1 MKRFFFRRTLAVFL
15 LLALVSAAGWSCR
28 SAAEGAVLSPDYLE
42 GGKPPKAEGWTFNA
56 EGPVSYEDST
66 IRVTFERDVVSH
78 KLYCGNREGET
89 VEDESWIVRIRI
101 RDASQLRTAVS
112 LDTYDGN
119 EAEEATAM
127 ANSKNAVVAID
138 GDFLKLFDDVGYVVR
153 QGELI
158 RDDTGNSAGFLY
170 DMLLIDSEG
179 DFHVVNSA
187 TTETVEAYE
196 AEYLAPRGRTIL
208 HTFNCGPVLVQ
219 NGRVPLI
226 AQSEA
231 AVNESYE
238 WRYPCQRQCILQ
250 TGPLEYAIVEFAGE
264 GGETTGLTMTEFAEY
279 VAEKFPDAILAYN
292 LAGGHATSLI
302 AWKSAETAKGER
314 ICFTPTPKK
323 IMDILY
329 FASAE
334 D

>member
-1 MKRFFFRRTLAVFL
+1 MKRVLFRRTLTVFL
-15 LLALVSAAGWSCR
+15 LLVLVSMTGCPCV
-28 SAAEGAVLSPDYLE
+28 SAAEGETLPLNYLE
-42 GGKPPKAEGWTFNA
+42 GGKPPKAGGWTFNE

-66 IRVTFERDVVSH
+66 IRVTFEREVISH
-78 KLYCGNREGET
+78 YLYCGNRQGET

-101 RDASQLRTAVS
+101 RDASQFRTAVA
-112 LDTYDGN
+112 LDTYDGS

-158 RDDTGNSAGFLY
+158 RDDTGNSAGFVY
-170 DMLLIDSEG
+170 DMLLVDSEG
-179 DFHVVNSA
+179 DFHVVDSA
-187 TTETVEAYE
+187 TTELIDAY
-196 AEYLAPRGRTIL
+196 AEEFLTPLGRTIL
-208 HTFNCGPVLVQ
+208 QTFNCGPVLVK

-231 AVNESYE
+231 AINESYE

-250 TGPLEYAIVEFAGE
+250 TGPLEYAIVEVAGE
-264 GGETTGLTMTEFAEY
+264 GGETTGFTMTEFAEY

-292 LAGGHATSLI
+292 LAGGHATALI
-302 AWKSAETAKGER
+302 AWKSAETARGER

-323 IMDILY
+323 INDLLY

>member
-1 MKRFFFRRTLAVFL
+1 MKRNHFRRMLTVFV
-15 LLALVSAAGWSCR
+15 LLALVSMTGCSCV
-28 SAAEGAVLSPDYLE
+28 SKAEGAVLPLDYLE
-42 GGKPPKAEGWTFNA
+42 GGKPPKADGWTFDGEN
-56 EGPVSYEDST
+56 PVSYEDST
-66 IRVTFERDVVSH
+66 IQVTFEREVITH
-78 KLYCGNREGET
+78 ELYCGNRQGEIA
-89 VEDESWIVRIRI
+89 EDESWIVRIKI

-119 EAEEATAM
+119 EHEDAVAM

-158 RDDTGNSAGFLY
+158 RDDTGNSRGFVY

-187 TTETVEAYE
+187 TTENIEAYVK
-196 AEYLAPRGRTIL
+196 EYLTPLGRTIL
-208 HTFNCGPVLVQ
+208 NTFNCGPVLVQ
-219 NGRVPLI
+219 DGRVPLI

-231 AVNESYE
+231 ALNESYE
-238 WRYPCQRQCILQ
+238 WRLPCQRQCILQ
-250 TGPLEYAIVEFAGE
+250 TGPLEYAIVEVAGE
-264 GGETTGLTMTEFAEY
+264 GGETTGFTMTEFAEY

-302 AWKSAETAKGER
+302 AWKNAESARGER
-314 ICFTPTPKK
+314 ICFTPTPKL
-323 IMDILY
+323 ITDLLY

>member
-1 MKRFFFRRTLAVFL
+1 MKRDIFRRTFTVFL
-15 LLALVSAAGWSCR
+15 LLVLVSMSGGPCV
-28 SAAEGAVLSPDYLE
+28 SAAEGTALPLDYLE
-42 GGKPPKAEGWTFNA
+42 GGKPPKADGWTFNE

-66 IRVTFERDVVSH
+66 IWVTFEREIITH
-78 KLYCGNREGET
+78 YLYCGNRQGET

-101 RDASQLRTAVS
+101 RDASQLRTAVAR
-112 LDTYDGN
+112 DTYAGR
-119 EAEEATAM
+119 EEEEATSM

-138 GDFLKLFDDVGYVVR
+138 GDFLKLFDDIGYVVR

-158 RDDTGNSAGFLY
+158 RDDTGNSAGFVY

-187 TTETVEAYE
+187 TTEIIDAYA
-196 AEYLAPRGRTIL
+196 AEYLAPLGRTIYN
-208 HTFNCGPVLVQ
+208 TFNCGPVLVQ

-231 AVNESYE
+231 AMNESYE
-238 WRYPCQRQCILQ
+238 WRLPCQRQCILQ
-250 TGPLEYAIVEFAGE
+250 TGPLEYAIVEVAGE
-264 GGETTGLTMTEFAEY
+264 GGETTGFTMTEFAEY

-302 AWKSAETAKGER
+302 AWKSAGAETGER
-314 ICFTPTPKK
+314 ICFTPTPKL
-323 IMDILY
+323 INDILY

>member
-1 MKRFFFRRTLAVFL
+1 MVGQ
-15 LLALVSAAGWSCR
+15 SQ
-28 SAAEGAVLSPDYLE
+28 
-42 GGKPPKAEGWTFNA
+42 
-56 EGPVSYEDST
+56 SY
-66 IRVTFERDVVSH
+66 H
-78 KLYCGNREGET
+78 L
-89 VEDESWIVRIRI
+89 WRI
-101 RDASQLRTAVS
+101 
-112 LDTYDGN
+112 
-119 EAEEATAM
+119 
-127 ANSKNAVVAID
+127 AVVAHPLQYGRSQSAGTYAVLYHHNLAEALGHLLENGLVKGLQEAHVVVGDAFEVADGCGDIVADGAYGEHGDTVAVAELTSGAD
-138 GDFLKLFDDVGYVVR
+138 GDFLKLFDDIGYVVR

-158 RDDTGNSAGFLY
+158 RDDTDNSAGFVY

-187 TTETVEAYE
+187 TTESIDAYV
-196 AEYLAPRGRTIL
+196 AEYLTPLGRTIYN
-208 HTFNCGPVLVQ
+208 TFNCGPVLVQ

-231 AVNESYE
+231 AIHESYE

-250 TGPLEYAIVEFAGE
+250 TGPLEYAIVEVAGE
-264 GGETTGLTMTEFAEY
+264 GGETTGFTMTEFAEY

-302 AWKSAETAKGER
+302 AWKNAGTARGER
-314 ICFTPTPKK
+314 ICFTPTPKL
-323 IMDILY
+323 INDILY

>member
-1 MKRFFFRRTLAVFL
+1 MKRVFFRRTLTVFL
-15 LLALVSAAGWSCR
+15 LLVLVSLAGGPCVA
-28 SAAEGAVLSPDYLE
+28 AAEGAALPLDYLE
-42 GGKPPKAEGWTFNA
+42 GGKPPKADGWTFNG

-66 IRVTFERDVVSH
+66 IRVTFEREVITH
-78 KLYCGNREGET
+78 MLYCGNRQGET
-89 VEDESWIVRIRI
+89 VEDESWIVRISI
-101 RDASQLRTAVS
+101 RDASQLRTAIA
-112 LDTYDGN
+112 LDTYEGR
-119 EAEEATAM
+119 EEEEATAM

-138 GDFLKLFDDVGYVVR
+138 GDFLKLFDDIGYVVR
-153 QGELI
+153 QGKLI
-158 RDDTGNSAGFLY
+158 RDDTDNSAGFVY

-187 TTETVEAYE
+187 TTESIDAYV
-196 AEYLAPRGRTIL
+196 AEYLTPLGRTIYN
-208 HTFNCGPVLVQ
+208 TFNCGPVLVQ

-231 AVNESYE
+231 AIHESYE

-250 TGPLEYAIVEFAGE
+250 TGPLEYAIVEVAGE
-264 GGETTGLTMTEFAEY
+264 GGETTGFTMTEFAEY

-302 AWKSAETAKGER
+302 AWKDAGTAKGER
-314 ICFTPTPKK
+314 ICFTPTPKL
-323 IMDILY
+323 INDILY

>member
-1 MKRFFFRRTLAVFL
+1 MKQNRFRRTLVAFV
-15 LLALVSAAGWSCR
+15 LLALVSMTGCFGISE
-28 SAAEGAVLSPDYLE
+28 AEGVSLPLNYLE
-42 GGKPPKAEGWTFNA
+42 GGKPPKADGWVFDGGN
-56 EGPVSYEDST
+56 PVSYEDST
-66 IRVTFERDVVSH
+66 IRVSFEREVIIH
-78 KLYCGNREGET
+78 ELYCGNRQGEIA
-89 VEDESWIVRIRI
+89 EDESWIVRIKI
-101 RDASQLRTAVS
+101 SDASQLRTAIA
-112 LDTYDGN
+112 LDTYDGS
-119 EAEEATAM
+119 EAEDAETM

-158 RDDTGNSAGFLY
+158 RDNTGNGRGFVY

-187 TTETVEAYE
+187 TTENIEAYV
-196 AEYLAPRGRTIL
+196 AEYLTPLGRTIL
-208 HTFNCGPVLVQ
+208 NTFNCGPVLVQ
-219 NGRVPLI
+219 DGMVPMI

-231 AVNESYE
+231 ALNESYE
-238 WRYPCQRQCILQ
+238 WRLPCQRQCILQ
-250 TGPLEYAIVEFAGE
+250 TGHLEYAIVEVAGE
-264 GGETTGLTMTEFAEY
+264 GGETTGFTMTEFAEY

-302 AWKSAETAKGER
+302 AWKSAESARGER
-314 ICFTPTPKK
+314 ICFTPTPKL
-323 IMDILY
+323 INDILY